1 MPSKSTPRA
10 TGDPTQSLSEVPG
23 GMFQWWGQTER
34 QPRGQKST
42 SIAWRTWVY
51 WKGMERLLHE
61 RDLQMLLKHGIC
73 IGPIYPF
80 IMSPYFFLQLCVLQV
95 GWWVT
100 GLWNAFKVLQSQSW
114 YTWSPEWP
122 QMVGVVDDRG
132 KYNWNLLLKQTN
144 IGWKVAFGF
153 PSS

>member
-1 MPSKSTPRA
+1 
-10 TGDPTQSLSEVPG
+10 
-23 GMFQWWGQTER
+23 
-34 QPRGQKST
+34 
-42 SIAWRTWVY
+42 
-51 WKGMERLLHE
+51 
-61 RDLQMLLKHGIC
+61 MLLKHGIC

-80 IMSPYFFLQLCVLQV
+80 IMSPYFFSATLCATS
-95 GWWVT
+95 WVM
-100 GLWNAFKVLQSQSW
+100 GHRIMKCFKVLQSQSW